1 MTTYKIMLGM
11 LWTVRNC
18 RTKSIVKIDDNS
30 FVDLARLSK
39 TLDQED
45 LTQSIVCPSVMRGVR
60 IWRHPEAPLLGKWAV
75 NKSVWPAATYVDH
88 CNGWL
93 WATSPIVAEK
103 LASVAT
109 ILPKAVPRDG
119 SILDDTLITGFLRS
133 HLPGVQVTFFWT
145 KRLISIGAGCF
156 EFGIKWHFFL
166 LAFQVK
172 SLDTG
177 FRGWI
182 WDKLLS
188 HCSLLGFLKNV
199 FLNDFVLE
207 KSVGRDN
214 NRLSYVNSPRF
225 AGCVFLEEFVFNY
238 LKPMIGVSWDVS
250 KWCHR

>member
-11 LWTVRNC
+11 LWTVRNW

-75 NKSVWPAATYVDH
+75 NETVWPAATYVDH

-133 HLPGVQVTFFWT
+133 HLPGVQV
-145 KRLISIGAGCF
+145 G
-156 EFGIKWHFFL
+156 
-166 LAFQVK
+166 
-172 SLDTG
+172 
-177 FRGWI
+177 
-182 WDKLLS
+182 
-188 HCSLLGFLKNV
+188 
-199 FLNDFVLE
+199 
-207 KSVGRDN
+207 VGD
-214 NRLSYVNSPRF
+214 
-225 AGCVFLEEFVFNY
+225 G
-238 LKPMIGVSWDVS
+238 
-250 KWCHR
+250 HR

>member
-1 MTTYKIMLGM
+1 
-11 LWTVRNC
+11 VRNC

-30 FVDLARLSK
+30 YVDLARLSK

-75 NKSVWPAATYVDH
+75 NETVWPAATYVDH

-133 HLPGVQVTFFWT
+133 HLPGVQV
-145 KRLISIGAGCF
+145 
-156 EFGIKWHFFL
+156 
-166 LAFQVK
+166 K

-207 KSVGRDN
+207 KSVGRDK

-250 KWCHR
+250 NWCHR